1 MGRMKNDLIGILIGI
16 LIGTLNKIKLY
27 HWIAQEYS
35 THKVLDSLH
44 TDLSNKVDLLV
55 ESYIGKY
62 GPVEK
67 LLIKTEER
75 VSGNKKDIIKFLKKT
90 YKHIKK
96 LYKLNDREFQNIIDE
111 MLIIL
116 NQSLYLLRM
125 S

>member
-1 MGRMKNDLIGILIGI
+1 MGRTKNILNVLVNKLISI
-16 LIGTLNKIKLY
+16 LNKIKLY
-27 HWIAQEYS
+27 HWTAREYS
-35 THKVLDSLH
+35 THKVLDGLH

-62 GPVEK
+62 GTVKK
-67 LLIKTEER
+67 LVINTEER

-90 YKHIKK
+90 YKHIIK

-111 MLIIL
+111 MLVIL
-116 NQSLYLLRM
+116 NQSLYLLHL